1 MKFEKVKLKDLI
13 FSTYNP
19 RKKLTPKD
27 DEYKK
32 IKASINEFGYVDPII
47 VNSNNV
53 IVGGFQRGQVLKELG
68 YKEID
73 IVRIDISPEKEKAL
87 NIALNKI
94 SGEWD
99 FTKLTGLL
107 KEIKSNNED
116 DFFLTGFDMAQFD
129 ELLKEYDKELSGG
142 GGEAAGDSFDADK
155 AKEEMGKPISK
166 PGILYKLEK
175 LFLLCGDSK
184 KAEDV
189 TRLLKGGERVLMF
202 TAPPYGVSYD
212 PAWREGVD
220 LGVGERSKGKVKND
234 DIIDWSLAYTLFPG
248 DIAYVWH
255 AGIYGHIV
263 AKNLIDCGYQIKAQI
278 IWAKQHFA
286 LSSGNFNWQH
296 EPCQP
301 AGTIISTPSGQI
313 PIEKLK
319 DGDRVITYNS
329 YSSSIIGK
337 RKGFKIKTSKRFYNG
352 DMFNIFVGNKNTK
365 TTDNHKFTTRFSN
378 DCDSKY
384 GIPTTIWELARPRK
398 GIPENLN
405 WRSEEQIKWIYSM
418 LDLDLMFL
426 NVLKMLKDFNKRI
439 EFPMVTKEETQY
451 KPFGRNK
458 TKLINAC
465 NLFEDI
471 MCIPVPHNSGDSFDW
486 IKISKIKISKF
497 EDFVYSLDVDKYE
510 HYIADGIV
518 THNCLYVVKNK
529 KKHNWQGV
537 NNASTIWNIKNNN
550 SFGNSD
556 KEQTYG
562 HGTQKPIECMLKP
575 INYNSCPGQ
584 AVYDPFLGS
593 GTSLIA
599 SEQSGRICYGMEID
613 PIYCDVI
620 LQRYIDL
627 TYIRWAFV

>member
-94 SGEWD
+94 
-99 FTKLTGLL
+99 
-107 KEIKSNNED
+107 
-116 DFFLTGFDMAQFD
+116 
-129 ELLKEYDKELSGG
+129 
-142 GGEAAGDSFDADK
+142 
-155 AKEEMGKPISK
+155 
-166 PGILYKLEK
+166 
-175 LFLLCGDSK
+175 
-184 KAEDV
+184 
-189 TRLLKGGERVLMF
+189 
-202 TAPPYGVSYD
+202 
-212 PAWREGVD
+212 
-220 LGVGERSKGKVKND
+220 
-234 DIIDWSLAYTLFPG
+234 
-248 DIAYVWH
+248 
-255 AGIYGHIV
+255 
-263 AKNLIDCGYQIKAQI
+263 DCGYQIKAQI

-286 LSSGNFNWQH
+286 LSRGNFNWQH

-378 DCDSKY
+378 DCDSKYGIYLMKKGEWWRIGITKLFNSRGFGLTVRLGNEKADAAWLLKICNKKNEAEVYEHMLSCKY

-620 LQRYIDL
+620 LQRYID
-627 TYIRWAFV
+627 FVNNDSLFLIENNKKVNLRDIPKYKKIVGDGNAKK

>member
-1 MKFEKVKLKDLI
+1 M
-13 FSTYNP
+13 
-19 RKKLTPKD
+19 
-27 DEYKK
+27 
-32 IKASINEFGYVDPII
+32 G
-47 VNSNNV
+47 
-53 IVGGFQRGQVLKELG
+53 
-68 YKEID
+68 
-73 IVRIDISPEKEKAL
+73 
-87 NIALNKI
+87 
-94 SGEWD
+94 
-99 FTKLTGLL
+99 
-107 KEIKSNNED
+107 
-116 DFFLTGFDMAQFD
+116 QFD

-166 PGILYKLEK
+166 PGNLYQLGKH
-175 LFLLCGDSK
+175 FLLCGDST

-189 TRLLKGGERVLMF
+189 TRLLQGVEPVLMV
-202 TAPPYGVSYD
+202 TDPPYGVSYD

-263 AKNLIDCGYQIKAQI
+263 AK
-278 IWAKQHFA
+278 
-286 LSSGNFNWQH
+286 
-296 EPCQP
+296 
-301 AGTIISTPSGQI
+301 
-313 PIEKLK
+313 KLK

-613 PIYCDVI
+613 PINCDVI
-620 LQRYIDL
+620 LQRYID
-627 TYIRWAFV
+627 FVNNDSLFLIENNKKVNLRDIPKYKKIVGDGNAKK

>member
-73 IVRIDISPEKEKAL
+73 IVRVDISPEKEKAL
-87 NIALNKI
+87 NVALNKI

-99 FTKLTGLL
+99 FTKLTSLL
-107 KEIKSNNED
+107 KEIKINNED
-116 DFFLTGFDMAQFD
+116 DFLLTGFDMAQFD
-129 ELLKEYDKELSGG
+129 ALLKEYDKDLGG
-142 GGEAAGDSFDADK
+142 GGGGAEGDNFDSGK
-155 AKEEMGKPISK
+155 AKEELGDPVSK
-166 PGILYKLEK
+166 PGDLYQLGKH
-175 LFLLCGDSK
+175 FLLCGDSTK
-184 KAEDV
+184 PEDV
-189 TRLLKGGERVLMF
+189 AKLLQGVEPVLMV
-202 TAPPYGVSYD
+202 TDPPYGVSYD

-286 LSSGNFNWQH
+286 LSRGNFNWQH
-296 EPCQP
+296 EP
-301 AGTIISTPSGQI
+301 
-313 PIEKLK
+313 
-319 DGDRVITYNS
+319 
-329 YSSSIIGK
+329 
-337 RKGFKIKTSKRFYNG
+337 
-352 DMFNIFVGNKNTK
+352 
-365 TTDNHKFTTRFSN
+365 
-378 DCDSKY
+378 
-384 GIPTTIWELARPRK
+384 
-398 GIPENLN
+398 
-405 WRSEEQIKWIYSM
+405 
-418 LDLDLMFL
+418 
-426 NVLKMLKDFNKRI
+426 
-439 EFPMVTKEETQY
+439 
-451 KPFGRNK
+451 
-458 TKLINAC
+458 
-465 NLFEDI
+465 
-471 MCIPVPHNSGDSFDW
+471 
-486 IKISKIKISKF
+486 
-497 EDFVYSLDVDKYE
+497 
-510 HYIADGIV
+510 
-518 THNCLYVVKNK
+518 CLYVVKNK

-562 HGTQKPIECMLKP
+562 HGTQKPIECMLRP

-584 AVYDPFLGS
+584 AVYDLFLGS

-620 LQRYIDL
+620 LQRYID
-627 TYIRWAFV
+627 FVGNADSLFLIENNKKVNLRDIPKYKKIVGDGNAKK